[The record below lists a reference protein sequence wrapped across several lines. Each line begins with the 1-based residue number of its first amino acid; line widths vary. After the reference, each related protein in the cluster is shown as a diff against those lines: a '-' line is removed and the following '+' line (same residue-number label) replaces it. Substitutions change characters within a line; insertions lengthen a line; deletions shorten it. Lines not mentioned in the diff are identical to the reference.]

1 MNYYNYYSLQYID
14 LNYHKELVNPFVK
27 IKDVKKIIK
36 EETGIDEKNQQ
47 IDISFRLDNSSDENL
62 FWNSSY
68 ISVFD
73 KSAYRMILTRNLY
86 QTEIITL
93 DLNKKI
99 EDLKN
104 CINEHTK
111 IPIEKLQFKLN
122 DRILNNDENLKNYIF
137 FGDKL
142 SVNII
147 KVLNNQIRL
156 KYPNSE
162 EKQINTDLCN
172 TGIEFLEEI
181 HGNSIKSPND
191 IKYDLIYKNK
201 KINLDDLLIHSGIK
215 DGDLIELKER
225 NNTFPIFVKTLTG
238 KTFQVNV
245 ESSDTV
251 SIVKVLIYLLE
262 EIIPD
267 QQRLIYAGKQL
278 EEKKTMADYKIEKE
292 TTLHLVLR
300 LRGGKN

>member
-1 MNYYNYYSLQYID
+1 MNYYNYYSIHYISF
-14 LNYHKELVNPFVK
+14 NHHKELLNPNLK

-62 FWNSSY
+62 FWNSSE
-68 ISVFD
+68 ITVFD
-73 KSAYRMILTRNLY
+73 KNTYRMKLTRNLY

-104 CINEHTK
+104 FINEHTK

-122 DRILNNDENLKNYIF
+122 DRILNNDENLKSYIL

-201 KINLDDLLIHSGIK
+201 KINLDDLLVHSGIK

-225 NNTFPIFVKTLTG
+225 NNTFPIFVKTLG

-245 ESSDTV
+245 ESLDTV
-251 SIVKVLIYLLE
+251 YNLKIFIYLLE
-262 EIIPD
+262 KKPPEE
-267 QQRLIYAGKQL
+267 QRLFFKEKKL
-278 EEKKTMADYKIEKE
+278 EEQKTMADYKIEKE

>member
-47 IDISFRLDNSSDENL
+47 IDFSFRLDNSSDESL
-62 FWNSSY
+62 FWDRSY
-68 ISVFD
+68 ITVFD
-73 KSAYRMILTRNLY
+73 KSTYMMKLTRNLY

-122 DRILNNDENLKNYIF
+122 DRILNNDENLKSYIL

-181 HGNSIKSPND
+181 QGNSIKSPND

-201 KINLDDLLIHSGIK
+201 KINLDDLLVSSGIK